1 MTVLP
6 THPLLIQDVMIRKVV
21 QDFTLSNGIVL
32 PAGTLVS
39 LPMYATYRDALIYNN
54 VGKLDR
60 FRFSRLREERDA
72 EDEVLGTKLL
82 PPAWRISCGVSGNT
96 SGVLGPLFVSRKY
109 ADIPSQSWPL
119 FAVVELKVMLLHIVM
134 NYKVKMERAICRF
147 VRHVWLYSRTAK
159 VLFRCFGH

>member
-1 MTVLP
+1 MTVPP

-32 PAGTLVS
+32 PAGALVS

-60 FRFSRLREERDA
+60 FRFSRLREERD
-72 EDEVLGTKLL
+72 LGTKLL

-109 ADIPSQSWPL
+109 ADIPSQLS
-119 FAVVELKVMLLHIVM
+119 
-134 NYKVKMERAICRF
+134 N
-147 VRHVWLYSRTAK
+147 
-159 VLFRCFGH
+159 